1 MTFCFN
7 FSSVTGGGSYL
18 VTSLVVVP
26 ALQKSL
32 RPLLPAAAADMSYAF
47 SCAAV
52 SRLADLTHTLHAHHF
67 WLADDRCAFTILY
80 WIHFLGTMTLTDIA
94 RQQER
99 TASRRPNPLKIPSI
113 PGIARPKRTFS
124 SVSGNGN
131 SKIRQRLSRGVSNIR
146 SLFKSRTADSDNYN
160 NDYPPTQ
167 ALLISQ
173 NGTQAG
179 FGSAP
184 SLTKN
189 PLRLHLTG
197 IDMSEQERQL
207 LLNSGARSAE
217 PGSNRQESPLSYNS
231 AGPLHRRI
239 SQRFRDTFTYS
250 NPTVIRKP
258 ELRSR
263 PSVQTI
269 CNDRSSTASGSLSLQ
284 GSGSAS
290 TTQKHSSTPPTSD
303 GMSSGSPGSV
313 RRHEVDSAAASA
325 QLLVL
330 FDQNNVCP
338 RKLSTI
344 YEVDKQ
350 QMATIKTVEA
360 TAAAK

>member
-1 MTFCFN
+1 
-7 FSSVTGGGSYL
+7 
-18 VTSLVVVP
+18 
-26 ALQKSL
+26 
-32 RPLLPAAAADMSYAF
+32 
-47 SCAAV
+47 
-52 SRLADLTHTLHAHHF
+52 
-67 WLADDRCAFTILY
+67 
-80 WIHFLGTMTLTDIA
+80 MTLTDTT
-94 RQQER
+94 RLQER
-99 TASRRPNPLKIPSI
+99 TASRRASPLKVPSIPSI
-113 PGIARPKRTFS
+113 VKPKRTLS

-131 SKIRQRLSRGVSNIR
+131 RNIRQRLSRGVSSIR
-146 SLFKSRTADSDNYN
+146 SFFKSRTADSDSCN
-160 NDYPPTQ
+160 NDYPATQ
-167 ALLISQ
+167 ALLLSQ
-173 NGTQAG
+173 DGTQAG
-179 FGSAP
+179 FSSAP

-189 PLRLHLTG
+189 PLRIHLAG
-197 IDMSEQERQL
+197 IDMTEQERQL
-207 LLNSGARSAE
+207 LLNSGPRSAG
-217 PGSNRQESPLSYNS
+217 PGSNRQDSPLPYTP

-250 NPTVIRKP
+250 SPTVIRKP

-269 CNDRSSTASGSLSLQ
+269 CNDRSSATSGSLSLQ
-284 GSGSAS
+284 DSGSAS

-313 RRHEVDSAAASA
+313 RRHDVDLAAATDR
-325 QLLVL
+325 LLVL

-350 QMATIKTVEA
+350 KVATIKTVEA